1 MLRKS
6 DKAELS
12 EFKKHGFKY
21 GTREKFEYKTKQH
34 GVESRIYIDLL
45 PCNNNNNEIHV
56 ESDSHSIPEKI
67 LDKLYD
73 LIKAVSSKGVIIYME
88 YTDIKLTEEQRLKL

>member
-21 GTREKFEYKTKQH
+21 GTREKYEYETI
-34 GVESRIYIDLL
+34 GDDITNEYIW
-45 PCNNNNNEIHV
+45 NI
-56 ESDSHSIPEKI
+56 
-67 LDKLYD
+67 
-73 LIKAVSSKGVIIYME
+73 
-88 YTDIKLTEEQRLKL
+88 Q